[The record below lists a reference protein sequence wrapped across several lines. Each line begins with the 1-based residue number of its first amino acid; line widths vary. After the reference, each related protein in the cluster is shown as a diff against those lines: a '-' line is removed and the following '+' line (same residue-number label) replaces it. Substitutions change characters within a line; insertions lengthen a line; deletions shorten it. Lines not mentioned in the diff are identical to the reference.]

1 MSNPSEKKYVCIH
14 GHFYQPPRENPWIE
28 EIERE
33 DSASPYHDWNERIN
47 LECYRANT
55 AARLVDQ
62 QNRIL
67 DLMNNYAYFSFNFGP
82 TLMHWLER
90 HDPWVYQTILDTDR
104 REPEDAWAAMATP

>member
-1 MSNPSEKKYVCIH
+1 MKNPSEKKYVCIH

-55 AARLVDQ
+55 AARLVDNK
-62 QNRIL
+62 NRL
-67 DLMNNYAYFSFNFGP
+67 VDLLNNYSYFSFNFGP
-82 TLMHWLER
+82 TLMQWLER
-90 HDPWVYQTILDTDR
+90 HDPWVYQTILNADR
-104 REPEDAWAAMATP
+104 ESRAPAGVTATP